1 MEESRFTDY
10 LKELLKSDLDQSD
23 LFSYNSHIEE
33 VIKLLIF
40 EDKSNKPLLIIKDSP
55 YSANQFYEML
65 IGFISEE
72 DIALYIPE
80 ESMRSE
86 AIVASYENR
95 AMRLNALYKILKE
108 RPRFI
113 ITTAYGMIRH
123 LPKKE
128 LMTSLIID
136 LKVGDVI
143 DQNELSRINC
153 RVCFF
158 SGQACNVL
166 NLRQRSIC
174 TGDCHRCTGN

>member
-1 MEESRFTDY
+1 MVSEEG
-10 LKELLKSDLDQSD
+10 
-23 LFSYNSHIEE
+23 
-33 VIKLLIF
+33 
-40 EDKSNKPLLIIKDSP
+40 
-55 YSANQFYEML
+55 
-65 IGFISEE
+65 GFISEE

-136 LKVGDVI
+136 LKVGDRYSLPVPWSPWFRLPNVI
-143 DQNELSRINC
+143 NESVHLSHHAG
-153 RVCFF
+153 
-158 SGQACNVL
+158 S
-166 NLRQRSIC
+166 
-174 TGDCHRCTGN
+174 